1 MACIIIN
8 NSVAECQS
16 VGFYFMLF
24 ILPKTVLCIFTLFV
38 LGEELLRKVSKVN
51 RPTVASQRENF
62 NKLAWNI
69 QTFHKILS
77 SSMSRKLT
85 NIGRRKNT
93 FFLEQS
99 VHLDS
104 LKQMVETPDSL
115 YEPLKYFQCNE
126 IINTQAKVNCKMT
139 LNCSFLKGRTSK
151 VIAS

>member
-93 FFLEQS
+93 FFLTICS
-99 VHLDS
+99 PWFS
-104 LKQMVETPDSL
+104 KANGRNTWYL

-139 LNCSFLKGRTSK
+139 LNCSFLKGRTNK